1 MDNYLL
7 FKYDTQAEKLSQELG
22 FARTF
27 FLDRD
32 IIIVSG
38 APREILQ
45 KSCSAGKK
53 MTLYLAEDDKK
64 LRFVLEKTPTKMVLG
79 MEKMFSR
86 DSTHFPKSG
95 LDQIMCKIAADKDK
109 VICFSFS
116 EVLNSKRPD
125 FLLRRMAFNINL
137 CKKYKVPFIVGNFSR
152 NKEEMRSA
160 KDLDAF
166 KRVLEKKR
174 KS

>member
-7 FKYDTQAEKLSQELG
+7 FKYDAQAEKLGAELG
-22 FARTF
+22 FERTF

-32 IIIVSG
+32 IVLVSG
-38 APREILQ
+38 NPREILQ

-53 MTLYLAEDDKK
+53 TTLYLAEDDKK
-64 LRFVLEKTPTKMVLG
+64 LRFVLEKTPVKMVLG

-95 LDQIMCKIAADKDK
+95 LDQILCRIAADKEK
-109 VICFSFS
+109 IICFSFS
-116 EVLNSKRPD
+116 EILNSKRPD
-125 FLLRRMAFNINL
+125 FLLRRMGFNINL
-137 CKKYKVPFIVGNFSR
+137 CKKYKVPFLVGNFSR
-152 NKEEMRSA
+152 NQEEMRSA

-166 KRVLEKKR
+166 RRVLEKKR
-174 KS
+174 KI